1 MLVGIKHKLSRTV
14 ACEDKSEKSQLD
26 FLDRDGSIWGLV
38 TFGDLKQKMCN
49 FFLLKCSCV
58 FCCCHYFNNRLDYTS
73 LILDSGPV
81 RSYMSWTNYCKI
93 IKLNKYI

>member
-14 ACEDKSEKSQLD
+14 ACKDKSKKSQLV

-49 FFLLKCSCV
+49 CFSSEMLLCFLL
-58 FCCCHYFNNRLDYTS
+58 LS
-73 LILDSGPV
+73 LLQ
-81 RSYMSWTNYCKI
+81 
-93 IKLNKYI
+93 

>member
-14 ACEDKSEKSQLD
+14 ACEDKSEKSQLV

-49 FFLLKCSCV
+49 FSSSEMLLCFLL
-58 FCCCHYFNNRLDYTS
+58 LS
-73 LILDSGPV
+73 LLQQQ
-81 RSYMSWTNYCKI
+81 T
-93 IKLNKYI
+93 